1 MSLTTR
7 RLGIAALSLTHGCV
21 QRTSDGQG
29 DEGSDMLI
37 INGGMPRSGTV
48 LVGNLIRLMLERRG
62 IGWRR
67 FNPQERRHLPSLL
80 KLAQTPIA
88 KGAIIVHTHLINAEI
103 IGHLERRNDTVML
116 WNHRDPRDALVSLM
130 QLHDLSLEDGIKALR
145 VYGHATEI
153 AHTAP
158 SVLKITYERLIEDL
172 AGHILE
178 FASQM
183 QFELQPGEIDDLA
196 RSTSPKAH
204 SGVMQQLNDNTLAQ
218 TRTVPT
224 KRRVMR
230 EDPKT
235 LINDRHIQSGRIGRW
250 HTELP
255 SDEHHDVNGK
265 LAHWIRLLGYDE
277 ADFGVS

>member
-1 MSLTTR
+1 
-7 RLGIAALSLTHGCV
+7 
-21 QRTSDGQG
+21 
-29 DEGSDMLI
+29 MLI

-67 FNPQERRHLPSLL
+67 YNPQERRHLPNLL
-80 KLAQTPIA
+80 KLAQTPIT
-88 KGAIIVHTHLINAEI
+88 KGSIIVHTHLINAEI
-103 IGHLERRNDTVML
+103 IECLERRDDTVML

-130 QLHDLSLEDGIKALR
+130 QLHDLSLEDGIEALH

-158 SVLKITYERLIEDL
+158 SALKITYERLIEDL
-172 AGHILE
+172 AGHIHQ
-178 FASQM
+178 FASHLR
-183 QFELQPGEIDDLA
+183 FTLQPGEVDDLI

-204 SGVMQQLNDNTLAQ
+204 SGVMQQLNDNTLEQ
-218 TRTVPT
+218 TRTIQT
-224 KRRVMR
+224 KRRMMR

-255 SDEHHDVNGK
+255 GETHDDVNAE
-265 LAHWIRLLGYDE
+265 LAHWIRLFGYAE
-277 ADFGVS
+277 ANSGVSRPEQPAGTERP